1 MKIFLTFLLLIV
13 LTSCKTAYFTGKNNN
28 NIDFNSVAIDTL
40 FQDKISIRAIVDA
53 NKIWYAADKGR
64 FGFII
69 WIIIKNLKA
78 VLAKTLKL
86 EFRSNQTKKNIY
98 ILNVGNPA
106 LLYQISKEEK

>member
-1 MKIFLTFLLLIV
+1 MILIFSCNLGLKNTKNENFYFNFYFNG

-40 FQDKISIRAIVDA
+40 FQDKISIRAIVIDA

-78 VLAKTLKL
+78 VLAKT
-86 EFRSNQTKKNIY
+86 
-98 ILNVGNPA
+98 P
-106 LLYQISKEEK
+106 